1 VKKDLKHD
9 AAGVLAMARSQD
21 PNSASCQFYITL
33 APASFLDM
41 NYAVFGKVT
50 EGLTSVK
57 ELRVGDKIESII
69 VGD

>member
-1 VKKDLKHD
+1 
-9 AAGVLAMARSQD
+9 
-21 PNSASCQFYITL
+21 
-33 APASFLDM
+33 M